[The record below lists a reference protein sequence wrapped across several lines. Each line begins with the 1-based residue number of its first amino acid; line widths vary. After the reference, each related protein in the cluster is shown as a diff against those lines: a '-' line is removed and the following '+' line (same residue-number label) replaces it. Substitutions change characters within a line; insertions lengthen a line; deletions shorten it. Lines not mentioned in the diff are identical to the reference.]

1 MAKPNDITLRTWWTD
16 FALEY
21 LHNGNNA
28 RAAYLAVRPKVT
40 VGCADV
46 EAGRLLRNPKFL
58 EFFKKLQAKLA
69 DELHYSKFEWMS
81 KLVNAAKFDPVML
94 FEADEEGYPRLKD
107 DWKQTADRHH
117 ALRSIKITRTKR
129 TLTRKNG
136 ETEEENKSAMTFD
149 AHSSMD
155 ANEKLGRVLGYDKTE
170 QPAKF
175 KIEDMNLFLLQM
187 IDGFNKLPEKKVR
200 QIESADDV
208 EDLLAAQV
216 VRG

>member
-1 MAKPNDITLRTWWTD
+1 MGQHLKAAAWWGD

-28 RAAYLAVRPKVT
+28 QAAYLAARPKVT
-40 VGCADV
+40 PGTA
-46 EAGRLLRNPKFL
+46 ATMSTLLFKNPEFQT
-58 EFFKKLQAKLA
+58 FFKKLQDKLA
-69 DELHYSKFEWMS
+69 EQLHYSKYEWMS

-107 DWKQTADRHH
+107 DWKKTADRHH
-117 ALRSIKITRTKR
+117 ALRSIKMKRTKR
-129 TLTRKNG
+129 TFTRKNG
-136 ETEEENKSAMTFD
+136 DSEEEDTAAITFD

-170 QPAKF
+170 EPAKF
-175 KIEDMNLFLLQM
+175 KVEDMNLFILQM

-200 QIESADDV
+200 QIEESDDV